1 MYVHRGEGSGESQF
15 PQWMAQF
22 GRQAR
27 DARGDDGPPWSR
39 GGHRSGGH
47 GGFGH
52 GPGGSG
58 RPPWAA
64 FFDQARG
71 GPGGPFGGPFGGP
84 GGGPFG
90 GPRTTKARRGDVRL
104 GVLSVLVD
112 GSRNGYQ
119 LIQEIAERSGGAW
132 KPSPGSV
139 YPTLQQLEDEGLV
152 VADRPEGRRTF
163 DLTDEGRAYVE
174 GHADELVGMWGA
186 FVEAADDG
194 HQDMRSTI
202 GQVMGAAAQVAF
214 AGSAVQRDQARQV
227 LVDARRRLYQI
238 LADGN
243 GDEPD
248 ETDETDGDND
258 GSGSAR

>member
-1 MYVHRGEGSGESQF
+1 MHGRSNEGRGQGPF
-15 PQWMAQF
+15 PQWVEAMA
-22 GRQAR
+22 RQAR
-27 DARGDDGPPWSR
+27 DSRGGEDGPPWSR
-39 GGHRSGGH
+39 GWQGGHRPGGH
-47 GGFGH
+47 GFGH
-52 GPGGSG
+52 GGSPG
-58 RPPWAA
+58 RPPWAM

-71 GPGGPFGGPFGGP
+71 GQSGPGFGPFGGP
-84 GGGPFG
+84 
-90 GPRTTKARRGDVRL
+90 PRPTKARRGDVRL
-104 GVLSVLVD
+104 GVLSVLAD

-163 DLTDEGRAYVE
+163 ELTAEGRAYVE
-174 GHADELVGMWGA
+174 TQTDELTEMWGA
-186 FVEAADDG
+186 FVEDGDDG

-214 AGSAVQRDQARQV
+214 AGTPGQRDAARQV

-243 GDEPD
+243 ED
-248 ETDETDGDND
+248 ETDDTVDADD
-258 GSGSAR
+258 GSTGNDSDDPRGSR